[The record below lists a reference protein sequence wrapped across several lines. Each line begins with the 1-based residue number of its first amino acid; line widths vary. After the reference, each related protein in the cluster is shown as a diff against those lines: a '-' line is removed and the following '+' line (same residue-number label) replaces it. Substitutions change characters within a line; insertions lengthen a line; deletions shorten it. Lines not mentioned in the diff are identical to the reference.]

1 MFLSNLSVRQPVFA
15 TMMVVSLVV
24 LGIVS
29 YAELSVDFFPQI
41 DIPVINISTIYPG
54 VGPETVETEVTR
66 RIEEAVNPI
75 GGIKHIDSISTE
87 GLSSVTVEFRLEKN
101 LNVAL
106 QEVQNKINTV
116 RSLFPRE
123 VKEPVLQ
130 QIRIEDLPIMSIAV
144 LSSSHDG
151 KTLTTLAEKV
161 LKRRL
166 ENVSGVGKVNLVGAS
181 RREVQVLLDR
191 LQLQSYGLTYAQ
203 VMQSLQRE
211 NLDIPAGK
219 LEQGARESLVKVAG
233 RMKEPRDF
241 ANIIVTEKNG
251 YPIRLSALGR
261 IVDGIEEQRSFA
273 LVDGKPALVLEVQKQ
288 TGANTVD
295 VADRI
300 KETLT
305 TLQAQMPAGVELR
318 TVRDNSV
325 FIVASVE
332 DVRTTLILGALLTIL
347 VVFTFLNS
355 WRSTVITGLTL
366 PVAVI
371 SAFIIMRAL
380 GFTLNVMT
388 LMGLSLAIGM
398 LIDDA
403 IVVRENIVRHMEH
416 GKDHMSA
423 AMEATTEIGLAVTA
437 TTFTILAVFVPVAFM
452 GGIVGRFFYQ
462 FGMTVGFAV
471 LVSLFVSFTLDPML
485 SSRWYDPA
493 VETHNRRSWFARLLQ
508 KMNDSLNL
516 LQGALART
524 LGWSL
529 RHRLIVLAVGFACIV
544 LSFNMLG
551 KIGSDFMPDFDREEL
566 QVSFKAPSGMTLAE
580 TSAIAQRVNQALK
593 RYPEVAYTVI
603 TIGTGTSS
611 VNEGSV
617 YVKLT
622 PKDSRQRTDMEL
634 RKLMRQDFAR
644 WPSLQT
650 SVEEA
655 EQMGD
660 ARPIQ
665 ITVRGT
671 DLNEISRI
679 SEQVVKNVDQ
689 VSGAADVDTSLDE
702 PRPEVQVRL
711 DRKAASDLG
720 LDLGTVAA
728 TVRGLIAGE
737 VVSQYQDKDGDA
749 FDVRLRVEQE
759 QRRLTD
765 DLAEIYVPVM
775 DSGVVAAVMA
785 NPSGVAT
792 SVPLSQ
798 VAQLEESEA
807 PSLIRRRDLMR
818 EVRVRASTQDR
829 ALGDVIADIK
839 VLNNKIQLPPGV
851 SIGYTGQSEDLAET
865 LYYMGRALIL
875 AIVFIY
881 AILAS
886 QFRSFFH
893 PLAIMLSLPLSLLGV
908 ALALWFTNGTLNI
921 MSEIGL
927 IMLMGLVT
935 KNAILLIDYANRQ
948 QREGESRTN
957 ALITAARVR
966 LRPIVMTTTAM
977 IFGMLP
983 LAFEIGAGSEMRA
996 PMARAVIGGLI
1007 TSTLLTLIMVP
1018 VVYTFFDDWGSR
1030 LRHWW
1035 HRGVPQD
1042 MQEEQPVVVAEPELI
1057 GR

>member
-15 TMMVVSLVV
+15 TMMVVTLVV

-41 DIPVINISTIYPG
+41 DIPVVSITTIYPG
-54 VGPETVETEVTR
+54 VGPETVETEVSR

-75 GGIKHIDSISTE
+75 GGIKHVDSISTE
-87 GLSSVTVEFRLEKN
+87 GLSSVIVEFQLEKN

-123 VKEPVLQ
+123 VEEPVLQ

-144 LSSSHDG
+144 LSSSHDA

-166 ENVSGVGKVNLVGAS
+166 ENVSGVGQVRLVGAS

-191 LQLQSYGLTYAQ
+191 LQLQAYGLTYAQ

-219 LEQGARESLVKVAG
+219 LEQGSRESLVKVAG

-295 VADRI
+295 VADHI

-318 TVRDNSV
+318 IVRDNSV
-325 FIVASVE
+325 FIVDSVE

-416 GKDHMSA
+416 GKDHMTA
-423 AMEATTEIGLAVTA
+423 AMEATTEIGLAVMA

-493 VETHNRRSWFARLLQ
+493 VETHARRGWFPRLLQ
-508 KMNDSLNL
+508 KMNDSLSL

-544 LSFNMLG
+544 LSFNLLG

-580 TSAIAQRVNQALK
+580 TSVIAQRVNEALK
-593 RYPEVAYTVI
+593 RYPEVAYTVV

-611 VNEGSV
+611 VNQGAI

-634 RKLMRQDFAR
+634 RKLMRADFDR

-671 DLNEISRI
+671 DLDELSRI
-679 SEQVVKNVDQ
+679 SQLVVKNVEQ
-689 VSGAADVDTSLDE
+689 VPGAADVDTSLDE
-702 PRPEVQVRL
+702 PRPEVRVRL

-737 VVSQYQDKDGDA
+737 VVSQYQDEDGDA

-775 DSGVVAAVMA
+775 DSGVVAAMMA

-829 ALGDVIADIK
+829 ALGDVIGDIK
-839 VLNNKIQLPPGV
+839 ALNDKIQLPPGV

-948 QREGESRTN
+948 QREGESRTS
-957 ALITAARVR
+957 ALIIAARVR

-1042 MQEEQPVVVAEPELI
+1042 MQEEQPVVAEEPEAVA
-1057 GR
+1057 R

>member
-1 MFLSNLSVRQPVFA
+1 
-15 TMMVVSLVV
+15 MMVISLVV

-29 YAELSVDFFPQI
+29 YGELSVDFFPQI
-41 DIPVINISTIYPG
+41 DIPVINITTVYPG

-75 GGIKHIDSISTE
+75 GGIKHVDSISTE
-87 GLSSVTVEFRLEKN
+87 GLSSVTVEFQLEKN

-123 VKEPVLQ
+123 VEEPVLQ
-130 QIRIEDLPIMSIAV
+130 QLRIEDLPIMTIAV
-144 LSSSHDG
+144 LSSEHDA

-166 ENVSGVGKVNLVGAS
+166 ENVSGVGQVRLVGAS

-191 LQLQSYGLTYAQ
+191 LQLQAYGLTYAQ

-233 RMKEPRDF
+233 RMKDPRDF

-251 YPIRLSALGR
+251 YPIRLSALGQ
-261 IVDGIEEQRSFA
+261 IADGIEEQRSFA
-273 LVDGKPALVLEVQKQ
+273 LLDGKPALALEVQKQ

-295 VADRI
+295 VADHI
-300 KETLT
+300 KETLAV
-305 TLQAQMPAGVELR
+305 LQGQMPPAVELR
-318 TVRDNSV
+318 IVRDNSV
-325 FIVASVE
+325 FIVDSVE
-332 DVRTTLILGALLTIL
+332 DVRTTLILGALLTVL

-371 SAFIIMRAL
+371 SAFIIMKAL

-423 AMEATTEIGLAVTA
+423 AMEATTEIGLAVMA

-516 LQGALART
+516 LQKVLART

-544 LSFNMLG
+544 LSFNLLG

-566 QVSFKAPSGMTLAE
+566 QVSFKAPSGTTLAE
-580 TSAIAQRVNQALK
+580 TAVIAQRIHQTLK
-593 RYPEVAYTVI
+593 RYPEVAYTVV

-611 VNEGSV
+611 VNQGSI

-622 PKDSRQRTDMEL
+622 PKDTRERTDMEL
-634 RKLMRQDFAR
+634 RKLMRLDFDR

-671 DLNEISRI
+671 DLDEITRI
-679 SEQVVKNVDQ
+679 SQLVVKNVER
-689 VSGAADVDTSLDE
+689 VPGAVDVDTSLDE
-702 PRPEVQVRL
+702 PRPEVRVRL

-737 VVSQYQDKDGDA
+737 VVSQYQDEDGDA
-749 FDVRLRVEQE
+749 FDVRLRVRQE
-759 QRRLTD
+759 QRRLKD
-765 DLAEIYVPVM
+765 DLADIYVPVM
-775 DSGVVAAVMA
+775 DFGGAIAMMGDP
-785 NPSGVAT
+785 NTAT

-839 VLNNKIQLPPGV
+839 ALNDKIQLPPGV

-865 LYYMGRALIL
+865 LYYMGRALVL

-908 ALALWFTNGTLNI
+908 ALALWGTNGTLNI

-948 QREGESRTN
+948 QREGETRTK

-966 LRPIVMTTTAM
+966 LRPIIMTTTAM

-1018 VVYTFFDDWGSR
+1018 VVYTFFDDWGHR
-1030 LRHWW
+1030 LRRWW
-1035 HRGVPQD
+1035 HSNVPKD
-1042 MQEEQPVVVAEPELI
+1042 MELEEPAPEPELAA
-1057 GR
+1057 RR

>member
-1 MFLSNLSVRQPVFA
+1 MLLSNLSVRQPVFA
-15 TMMVVSLVV
+15 TMMIVSLVV

-41 DIPVINISTIYPG
+41 DIPVVSITTIYPG

-75 GGIKHIDSISTE
+75 GGIKHVDSISTE
-87 GLSSVTVEFRLEKN
+87 GLSSVIVEFQLEKN

-123 VKEPVLQ
+123 VEEPVLQ

-144 LSSSHDG
+144 LSPSHDA

-166 ENVSGVGKVNLVGAS
+166 ENVSGVGQIRLVGPS

-191 LQLQSYGLTYAQ
+191 VQLQAYGLTYAQ

-233 RMKEPRDF
+233 RMKDPRDF
-241 ANIIVTEKNG
+241 GNIIVTEKNG
-251 YPIRLSALGR
+251 FPIRLSDLGR
-261 IVDGIEEQRSFA
+261 VVDGIEEQRSLA
-273 LVDGKPALVLEVQKQ
+273 LLDGKAALALEVQKQ

-300 KETLT
+300 KEALA
-305 TLQAQMPAGVELR
+305 TLQQQLPPGVELR
-318 TVRDNSV
+318 IVRDNSV
-325 FIVASVE
+325 FIVDSVE
-332 DVRTTLILGALLTIL
+332 DVRTTLIIGALLTIL

-371 SAFIIMRAL
+371 SAFIIMKAL

-403 IVVRENIVRHMEH
+403 IVVRENIVRHMEQ

-423 AMEATTEIGLAVTA
+423 AMEATTEIGLAVMA

-516 LQGALART
+516 LQGGLART

-529 RHRLIVLAVGFACIV
+529 RHRLIVLAVGLACIV
-544 LSFNMLG
+544 LSFNLLG
-551 KIGSDFMPDFDREEL
+551 RIGGDFMPDFDREEF

-580 TSAIAQRVNQALK
+580 TAGIAQRVNDTLK
-593 RYPEVAYTVI
+593 RYPEVAYAFI

-611 VNEGSV
+611 VNQGAV

-622 PKDSRQRTDMEL
+622 PKDARTRTDMEL
-634 RKLMRQDFAR
+634 RKLLREDFDR
-644 WPSLQT
+644 WPSLKT

-671 DLNEISRI
+671 DLDEITKI
-679 SEQVVKNVDQ
+679 SEKVVENVKQ
-689 VSGAADVDTSLDE
+689 VSGTADVDTSLDE
-702 PRPEVQVRL
+702 PRPEVRVRL

-720 LDLGTVAA
+720 LDLGTVAV

-737 VVSQYQDKDGDA
+737 VVSQYQDEDGDA
-749 FDVRLRVEQE
+749 FDVRLRVDQE
-759 QRRLTD
+759 QRRLKD

-775 DSGVVAAVMA
+775 DSGGAAAMIA
-785 NPSGVAT
+785 NPGGTAT
-792 SVPLSQ
+792 SVPLMQ
-798 VAQLEESEA
+798 VAGLEESEA

-818 EVRVRASTQDR
+818 EVRVTASTQDR
-829 ALGDVIADIK
+829 DLQSVIADIK
-839 VLNNKIQLPPGV
+839 ILNDKLQLPPGV
-851 SIGYTGQSEDLAET
+851 MIGYTGQAEDLREMQ
-865 LYYMGRALIL
+865 YHMGRALIL

-908 ALALWFTNGTLNI
+908 ALALFLTNGTLNI

-966 LRPIVMTTTAM
+966 LRPIIMTTTAM

-1018 VVYTFFDDWGSR
+1018 VVYTFFDDWGHR
-1030 LRHWW
+1030 LRRWW
-1035 HRGVPQD
+1035 HSGVPKD
-1042 MQEEQPVVVAEPELI
+1042 MEMEEEPEIREPEVVA
-1057 GR
+1057 